1 MAYDATLQF
10 LTDEELA
17 ALIKAG
23 PLYDSAIHE
32 KIPVSEWRKNAEL
45 HVLFNSNE
53 LLHNSEVMSNLS
65 VHSDAIASRV
75 YHFYLPILFRVLF
88 LLEEHRKK
96 QKILRKNYFVKQ
108 D

>member
-45 HVLFNSNE
+45 HVLYNSIE
-53 LLHNSEVMSNLS
+53 
-65 VHSDAIASRV
+65 
-75 YHFYLPILFRVLF
+75 
-88 LLEEHRKK
+88 
-96 QKILRKNYFVKQ
+96 
-108 D
+108 